1 MTQSSYFCLIITIL
15 LSLRASFAQTDA
27 FDEKIRDATNG
38 LNRYERLQRTEKLIS
53 QNEADLSALKSSM
66 ADAQLK
72 IKGID
77 DLKKQLA
84 EIAKNY
90 GDLKTA
96 VEDLKKTKNDNNT
109 TVKNSTTN
117 ANGVLDTK
125 NEGLVVSI
133 LNDLNSL
140 KEDSSKQLDLNRK
153 LRLELDATKLEIRE
167 LSKLISELNSKVR

>member
-1 MTQSSYFCLIITIL
+1 MTHGSYFCLIITIL
-15 LSLRASFAQTDA
+15 LSLRVSFAQTDA

-53 QNEADLSALKSSM
+53 QNEADLNALKNSM
-66 ADAQLK
+66 AEAQLK

-77 DLKKQLA
+77 DLKKQLTD
-84 EIAKNY
+84 IAKNF

-109 TVKNSTTN
+109 SVKNSPTSS
-117 ANGVLDTK
+117 NGTLDTK

-153 LRLELDATKLEIRE
+153 LRLELDAAKLEIRE
-167 LSKLISELNSKVR
+167 LSKMISELNSKVR